1 MEHAPNGYGIHFCE
15 YQDDDGPPITRSTLD
30 TFHEILRTFR
40 EKASMVLNTLAL
52 QSKHE
57 EVGEGVGM
65 EIEFSLRLG
74 DETITAKE
82 TCSEASSSCDFHQG
96 EHCCPSLVC
105 YLPRSSSMGE
115 CHPPFDSKSEDE
127 EILDVLRKPYLS
139 PKQNLKFNLNSNV
152 DESLESEE
160 EKKEEANKWDF
171 LKVIEMPPRL
181 DDITKLPKCK
191 PMNSPAYEDFECRQA
206 METQYAKEITASLY
220 KKKNGGELDDSHGVD
235 IDSRIQCIVEDGIV
249 LHLWVL
255 AEKFLIRRLQNYIVH
270 NLCKKATACRQIIP
284 AHYGYAYENTV
295 EGSALRRFVV
305 EQSCWTA
312 NIYDEDLNDYPVEM
326 LRDIVTVLKAQLPAS
341 VRARKF
347 SQMTAEYYLVEENP
361 TTES

>member
-1 MEHAPNGYGIHFCE
+1 MLLIAPIFQVILFLSIASSFAVLNPVGSIGSKATAQDGACTKYGGLCVQAPCCKNSGLTCQLDGYGIHFCE

-191 PMNSPAYEDFECRQA
+191 PMNMKCNPISGIRVCCPDLDCIQVGPAYEDFECRQA

-220 KKKNGGELDDSHGVD
+220 KKKNGGKS
-235 IDSRIQCIVEDGIV
+235 Q
-249 LHLWVL
+249 W
-255 AEKFLIRRLQNYIVH
+255 FLGR
-270 NLCKKATACRQIIP
+270 
-284 AHYGYAYENTV
+284 
-295 EGSALRRFVV
+295 
-305 EQSCWTA
+305 
-312 NIYDEDLNDYPVEM
+312 
-326 LRDIVTVLKAQLPAS
+326 
-341 VRARKF
+341 
-347 SQMTAEYYLVEENP
+347 
-361 TTES
+361 